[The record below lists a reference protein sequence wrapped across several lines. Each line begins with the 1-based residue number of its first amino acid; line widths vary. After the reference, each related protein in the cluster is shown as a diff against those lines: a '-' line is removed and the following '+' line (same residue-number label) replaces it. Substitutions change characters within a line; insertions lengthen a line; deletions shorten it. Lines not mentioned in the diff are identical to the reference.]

1 MDEKLTNEE
10 KTLLEWIAS
19 ECDPTYS
26 RRARLLLL
34 RDQGL
39 TSMEIGLKVGLSAG
53 RVRHWMGDFREKRMD
68 IFPSDIISEARTA
81 ETSPIEPE
89 HLTETLIDEPEV
101 VAIRIEGPEIT
112 MEQLCQRY
120 MVDMAHARHVAE
132 MTLAL
137 FDLTADI
144 HDLSPQRR
152 ELVETAAIL
161 HNVGFATYPE
171 KHHTVGRDILL
182 EMKIEGMDETEQMMV
197 ACSTA
202 FHRKKFKPKR
212 LEKEKSFTSL
222 PSEVQHD
229 ALVMATLVRMG
240 DGLDYSQ
247 SQTSAI
253 GEVEISDQVIEMS
266 VTGPYAGEDAARAQE
281 KADFWHS
288 VFDVKLRFQAEWEP
302 LIQFLEE
309 DDIELDIEPPKKL
322 KQPGVLPDDPMSEAG
337 RKALNFHFRRMLEHE
352 PGTRQG
358 EDIEELHD
366 MRVATRRMR
375 SAFRV
380 FKPFFDPDALRPF
393 LKGLQRTGRA
403 LGSVRDL
410 DVFMEK
416 ARRYLAGIT
425 EEERSN
431 LDPLL
436 AIWQEQRD
444 AAREKMLA
452 HLDSKKYQ
460 GFISEFG
467 HFLSTEGAGALP
479 SSSGKPTPMR
489 VDQVV
494 PALIY
499 TRYGVVRGYEDV
511 IENASLETLHALRID
526 CKRFRYAMEFFR
538 EVLGSEVEEVI
549 KETVVVQDHLGDL
562 QDADVA
568 CHLLIEF
575 LDQWSGK
582 ERRDRINIGGVTRYL
597 QSKQSELRALVDT
610 FPEIWH
616 HFNRINVRQALAQA
630 ISEL

>member
-19 ECDPTYS
+19 ESDPMYS

-39 TSMEIGLKVGLSAG
+39 TSTEIGLKVGLAAG

-68 IFPSDIISEARTA
+68 VFPSDIVGEARAA
-81 ETSPIEPE
+81 ETSPTEPE
-89 HLTETLIDEPEV
+89 QLSETLIDESEV
-101 VAIRIEGPEIT
+101 VAPKIKRPEIT
-112 MEQLCQRY
+112 FEELCQRY

-137 FDLTADI
+137 FDLTAEI
-144 HDLSPQRR
+144 HGLSPQQR
-152 ELVETAAIL
+152 ELTETAAIL

-182 EMKIEGMDETEQMMV
+182 EHKIMDMDETEQMIV
-197 ACSTA
+197 ACTTA

-212 LEKEKSFTSL
+212 LENEMSFTSL
-222 PSEVQHD
+222 PPEVQDD
-229 ALVMATLVRMG
+229 ALVMAALVRMG

-247 SQTSAI
+247 SQASTI
-253 GEVEISDQVIEMS
+253 GEVQTLDQAIEVL
-266 VTGPYAGEDAARAQE
+266 VTGPYAGEDAVRAQE
-281 KADFWHS
+281 KADFWHRL
-288 VFDVKLRFQAEWEP
+288 FDVKLRFQAEWGP
-302 LIQFLEE
+302 LIQILEE
-309 DDIELDIEPPKKL
+309 EDIKPKVEPPKKL
-322 KQPGVLPDDPMSEAG
+322 KEPGVLLDDPMSEAG
-337 RKALNFHFRRMLEHE
+337 RKVLRFHFRRMLEHE
-352 PGTRQG
+352 PGTRLG

-416 ARRYLAGIT
+416 ARRYLAAIN
-425 EEERSN
+425 EEERSD
-431 LDPLL
+431 LDPLFE
-436 AIWQEQRD
+436 IWQEQRD
-444 AAREKMLA
+444 AARAKMLS
-452 HLDSKKYQ
+452 HLDNKRYQ
-460 GFISEFG
+460 GFVGEFD

-479 SSSGKPTPMR
+479 STAGKPTPVR

-499 TRYGVVRGYEDV
+499 TRYSVVRGYEAL

-538 EVLGSEVEEVI
+538 EVLGPEAGEVI
-549 KETVVVQDHLGDL
+549 EDAVVVQDHLGDL

-568 CHLLIEF
+568 CHLLVEF

-582 ERRDRINIGGVTRYL
+582 ERRDRINISGVTHYL
-597 QSKQSELRALVDT
+597 VAKQSELRALVDT
-610 FPEIWH
+610 FPEIWY
-616 HFNRINVRQALAQA
+616 HFNRIAVRRALAQA